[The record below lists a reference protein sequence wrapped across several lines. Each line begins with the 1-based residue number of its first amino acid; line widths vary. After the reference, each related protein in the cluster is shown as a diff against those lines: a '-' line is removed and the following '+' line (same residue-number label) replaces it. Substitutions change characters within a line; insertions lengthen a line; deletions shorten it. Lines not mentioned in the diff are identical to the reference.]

1 MYSALRLLLVA
12 TMSGPTLALAA
23 EPQAKA
29 EDLQEVV
36 ITATPLRKPA
46 LLTAQPVFSLGGES
60 LVRQRSASLGDT
72 LAMQPGLS
80 ASSFGPIASRPIIRG
95 QGGLRVQTYQDGGDT
110 LEAAALSD
118 DHAVTLDPL
127 LAERIEVVRGPAAL
141 MFGNAAAAGAIN
153 VVTPRIPL
161 ERIEQT
167 LRGALEMR
175 AGTAA
180 EERSVGGHI
189 AVRLGEH
196 LQFHADAHRQRSED
210 LHIPGFAWSSAAR
223 ADAVAAGEPV
233 DLSRG
238 RLVNSA
244 GEADGGGAGLTWV
257 GERHAF
263 GLSSSRYDSEY
274 GLPGLGEQAG
284 EPPDIRLSMSQRRD
298 DFSGQWQ
305 PSSGGIRVLRLRAS
319 RNDYEHLE
327 LEPSGD
333 IGTRYAQL
341 GTELRLTAEHG
352 DALGAANGSRG
363 AWGMQVRKLD
373 FDAEGAEAFLP
384 PSVTR
389 NSGLFLFQ
397 EREFGALTLEAGARY
412 EYQTVLDY
420 SADSLSGSLGAVWAA
435 REDLNFSLQ
444 MASTERHPTATE
456 LYADGPHLAVQRYEI
471 GDDSLGTET
480 GRSVDLGLRWSTSEA
495 SASLNLF
502 LTDYNRYIYAK
513 PSAIPEE
520 LDTEGLPL
528 IRYVAGDARFT
539 GVEVEWSRPQWLQ
552 TGVGALGLRVFGDL
566 VRAEDAAGEPL
577 PFIPP
582 HRLGAELSLDSR
594 RMRIGLEAIWHDDQT
609 RVADDERSTAGYTMV
624 NVDLSLRPT
633 LAGREVLLFV
643 RGSNLLDEEAR
654 RHTSALKDY
663 APLAGRAVSAGVR
676 WTF

>member
-1 MYSALRLLLVA
+1 MHSALRLLLVA
-12 TMSGPTLALAA
+12 TMSGTPLALAA

-161 ERIEQT
+161 ERLEQT

-244 GEADGGGAGLTWV
+244 GEADGGGAGLAWV

-274 GLPGLGEQAG
+274 GLPGLGEEAG

-513 PSAIPEE
+513 PSAIPAE

>member
-1 MYSALRLLLVA
+1 MHSALRLLLVA
-12 TMSGPTLALAA
+12 TMSGTPLALAA
-23 EPQAKA
+23 EPKAKA

-180 EERSVGGHI
+180 EERSVGGHM

-244 GEADGGGAGLTWV
+244 GEADGAGAGLAWV

-274 GLPGLGEQAG
+274 GLPGLGEEAG

-373 FDAEGAEAFLP
+373 FDAEGEEAFLP
-384 PSVTR
+384 PSVAR

-412 EYQTVLDY
+412 EYQMVLDY

-594 RMRIGLEAIWHDDQT
+594 RMRIGLGAIWHDAQT

>member
-1 MYSALRLLLVA
+1 MHSALRLLLFA
-12 TMSGPTLALAA
+12 TMSGTPLALAA

-46 LLTAQPVFSLGGES
+46 LLTAQPVFSFAGES
-60 LVRQRSASLGDT
+60 LVRQRSVSLGDT

-161 ERIEQT
+161 ERLEQT

-180 EERSVGGHI
+180 EERSVGGHF

-210 LHIPGFAWSSAAR
+210 LHIPGFAWSSDAR

-244 GEADGGGAGLTWV
+244 GEADGGGAGLAWV

-274 GLPGLGEQAG
+274 GLPGLGEEAG

-298 DFSGQWQ
+298 DFSGEWQ

-373 FDAEGAEAFLP
+373 FDAEGEEAFLP

-412 EYQTVLDY
+412 EYQSVLDY

-435 REDLNFSLQ
+435 REGLNFSLQ
-444 MASTERHPTATE
+444 LASTERHPTATE

-495 SASLNLF
+495 YASLNLF

-594 RMRIGLEAIWHDDQT
+594 RVRIGLEAIWHDDQT
-609 RVADDERSTAGYTMV
+609 RVADDERRTAGYTMV

-633 LAGREVLLFV
+633 FAGREVLLFV

>member
-1 MYSALRLLLVA
+1 MHSALRLLLVA
-12 TMSGPTLALAA
+12 TMSGTPLALAA

-161 ERIEQT
+161 ERLEQT

-238 RLVNSA
+238 TLVNSA
-244 GEADGGGAGLTWV
+244 GEADGGGAGLAWV

-274 GLPGLGEQAG
+274 GLPGLGEEAG

-373 FDAEGAEAFLP
+373 FDAEGEEAFLP

-513 PSAIPEE
+513 PSAIPAE

-633 LAGREVLLFV
+633 FAGREVLLFV

>member
-1 MYSALRLLLVA
+1 MRNAVRLLLVV
-12 TMSGPTLALAA
+12 TMSSTSAALAA
-23 EPQAKA
+23 TPAAKA

-60 LVRQRSASLGDT
+60 LLRQRSASLGDT
-72 LAMQPGLS
+72 LASQPGLS
-80 ASSFGPIASRPIIRG
+80 ASSFGPLASRPIIRG

-110 LEAAALSD
+110 LDAAALSD

-127 LAERIEVVRGPAAL
+127 LADRIEVVRGPAAL
-141 MFGNAAAAGAIN
+141 MFGNAAAAGAVN

-161 ERIEQT
+161 ERLED
-167 LRGALEMR
+167 ALQGGLELR

-180 EERSVGGHI
+180 EERAMSGRF

-210 LHIPGFAWSSAAR
+210 LHIPGFAWSAAAR
-223 ADAVAAGEPV
+223 AEAIAEDEPV
-233 DLSRG
+233 DLTRG
-238 RLVNSA
+238 RLLNSA
-244 GEADGGGAGLTWV
+244 GETDGGGAGLAWV
-257 GERHAF
+257 GERHSF
-263 GLSSSRYDSEY
+263 GFSSSRYDSEY
-274 GLPGLGEQAG
+274 GLPGLGEEAG
-284 EPPDIRLSMSQRRD
+284 EPPDIRLSLSQQRD
-298 DFSGQWQ
+298 DFSGAWQ
-305 PSSGGIRVLRLRAS
+305 PTSGAVRVLRLRAS
-319 RNDYEHLE
+319 RNDYEHVE
-327 LEPSGD
+327 LEPTGD
-333 IGTRYAQL
+333 VGTRYAQL
-341 GTELRLTAEHG
+341 GTELRLTGEHG
-352 DALGAANGSRG
+352 DAVGTANGSRG
-363 AWGMQVRKLD
+363 AFGVQLRKLD
-373 FDAEGAEAFLP
+373 FDAEGEEAFLP

-420 SADSLSGSLGAVWAA
+420 SADSLSGSLGAVWSM
-435 REDLNFSLQ
+435 REDLSLSLQ
-444 MASTERHPTATE
+444 LASTERHPTATE

-471 GDDSLGTET
+471 GDESLGTET
-480 GRSVDLGLRWSTSEA
+480 GRSVDLGLRWSTDDVNA
-495 SASLNLF
+495 AISLF
-502 LTDYNRYIYAK
+502 VTDYSDYIYAK
-513 PSAIPEE
+513 PSAVPDD

-539 GVEVEWSRPQWLQ
+539 GVELEWSRPRWLQ
-552 TGVGALGLRVFGDL
+552 TTVGALGVRVFGDL
-566 VRAEDAAGEPL
+566 VRAEDGAGEPL

-582 HRLGAELSLDSR
+582 HRLGAELSLDGR
-594 RMRIGLEAIWHDDQT
+594 LLRVGLEAIWHDDQP
-609 RVADDERSTAGYTMV
+609 RVADEERSTAGYTML
-624 NVDLSLRPT
+624 NLDLTLRPSI
-633 LAGREVLLFV
+633 AGRPVLLFV